1 MTKEI
6 QATLVDKH
14 AIKDC
19 KFPNEKIQ
27 LSTTEVSNLLIKL
40 KVATILGNMEK
51 IKCRIF
57 FRDSEELKVVE
68 TTIWATCEKNIVLKA
83 GIFIPIR
90 RIVDVLI

>member
-40 KVATILGNMEK
+40 KMDCTL
-51 IKCRIF
+51 
-57 FRDSEELKVVE
+57 
-68 TTIWATCEKNIVLKA
+68 
-83 GIFIPIR
+83 
-90 RIVDVLI
+90 